1 MKGSWTVLAGLALV
15 FGACFTGLRANSD
28 FLAVEAERDQV
39 AAAARAHGVP
49 MAEALAL
56 RLVLGVDKPVSEF
69 DWFCQRYAE
78 LKPLLGA
85 PLAVV
90 ELTGDPTTARAAV
103 RARAGDTEAAW
114 QHVWGQPEVVEGVKF
129 LSWRD
134 RYAKRDSA
142 RALD

>member
-1 MKGSWTVLAGLALV
+1 MRGSWTVLAGLALV

-39 AAAARAHGVP
+39 AAAAKAHGVP
-49 MAEALAL
+49 MDEALAL
-56 RLVLGVDKPVSEF
+56 RLVQGTDKPVSEF
-69 DWFCQRYAE
+69 DAYCRRYAE

-90 ELTGDPTTARAAV
+90 ELQGDPMTARSAV
-103 RARAGDTEAAW
+103 RAGAGDTEAAW
-114 QHVWGQPEVVEGVKF
+114 KSVWGRHEAVEGVKF

-142 RALD
+142 RSLD

>member
-1 MKGSWTVLAGLALV
+1 MRGSWTVLAGLALV

-39 AAAARAHGVP
+39 AAAAKAHGVP

-56 RLVLGVDKPVSEF
+56 RLVQGVDKPVSEF
-69 DWFCQRYAE
+69 DEFCRRYAE
-78 LKPLLGA
+78 LKPVLGA

-90 ELTGDPTTARAAV
+90 ELRGDPVTARSAWSAG
-103 RARAGDTEAAW
+103 AGDTEVAW
-114 QHVWGQPEVVEGVKF
+114 QNVWGRPEVVEGVKF

-134 RYAKRDSA
+134 RYARRDSA
-142 RALD
+142 RAID

>member
-1 MKGSWTVLAGLALV
+1 MKGSWTVLAGLALL

-28 FLAVEAERDQV
+28 FLAVEAERDFV
-39 AAAARAHGVP
+39 AAAAKAHGVP

-56 RLVLGVDKPVSEF
+56 RLVHGTDEPVSEF
-69 DWFCQRYAE
+69 DGFCRRYSE

-90 ELTGDPTTARAAV
+90 ELKGDPLTARAAV
-103 RARAGDTEAAW
+103 SAGAGDTEAAW
-114 QHVWGQPEVVEGVKF
+114 EAVWGRPEVVEGVKF
-129 LSWRD
+129 LFWRD

-142 RALD
+142 RSFD